1 MLARIVPDIAER
13 TVLACGPEGFMAT
26 MRAAALDLGVPAE
39 HYAEESFVFGTDA
52 GADTGDKSL
61 PGHRV
66 TFARSGKSFDCP
78 PGMTILSA
86 AREAGLALP
95 SSCAKGLCGTCKS
108 FKLSGRVTMGAQ
120 SALRQR
126 EVDRGFILP
135 CCSRPDGDVTI
146 DR

>member
-1 MLARIVPDIAER
+1 M
-13 TVLACGPEGFMAT
+13 TT
-26 MRAAALDLGVPAE
+26 MRAAAIDLGVPQDR
-39 HYAEESFVFGTDA
+39 YSEESFVFGEGDEAGSADSTD
-52 GADTGDKSL
+52 

-78 PGMTILSA
+78 PGTTILSA
-86 AREAGLALP
+86 AKAAGLAMP
-95 SSCAKGLCGTCKS
+95 SSCAKGMCGTCKS
-108 FKLSGRVTMGAQ
+108 FKVSGKVSMGAQ

-135 CCSRPDGDVTI
+135 CCSKPDSDVVI